1 MLIFNIDGDETK
13 KTSVTVSD
21 NVSPRIKTS
30 MVHKGEHPK
39 NHDESK
45 SSSLLTQFK
54 RPISVLTTKK
64 RQDSPIQTHGGQ
76 GLKKKYTL
84 EDNTT
89 SPKNLQIQL
98 KSSPN
103 RSNSSKILQTAGE
116 KLKTSQVEQEQS
128 TQPKRNKSP
137 NGAPICY
144 ELLLERKQSANSMQS
159 SKVRL

>member
-1 MLIFNIDGDETK
+1 MTDGDETK
-13 KTSVTVSD
+13 KATVTVTD
-21 NVSPRIKTS
+21 GVSPRIKTS
-30 MVHKGEHPK
+30 AIHKAEHPK
-39 NHDESK
+39 NHDDSK
-45 SSSLLTQFK
+45 GSNLLAQFK
-54 RPISVLTTKK
+54 RPISVLSTKK

-103 RSNSSKILQTAGE
+103 RSNSSKILHTAGE
-116 KLKTSQVEQEQS
+116 KLRTSQVEQEQAQQS

-137 NGAPICY
+137 NGAPICL
-144 ELLLERKQSANSMQS
+144 ELLLERKHSANSMS
-159 SKVRL
+159 NKVRL